1 MTDVVRDW
9 RVELVEAYPDLFHP
23 SGDPPSAQ
31 GWPCVGDGWCDLLQR
46 ACARIRAVVQTD
58 GGSFKAT
65 QLKEKY
71 ATLRFYWTGTLSLES
86 AARVEEAIELAEARS
101 ACTCETCGEP
111 GRLFKRGG
119 WFMTACDEHGKGE
132 PVEIRPGLQN
142 VHIVERIVGKRREV
156 TCRRYDRVTDSF
168 IEVDPGTLG
177 IEEE

>member
-1 MTDVVRDW
+1 MTGVVRDW

-31 GWPCVGDGWCDLLQR
+31 GWPCVGDGWRDLLQR

-58 GGSFKAT
+58 GGSFKAA
-65 QLKEKY
+65 QLKGKY

-86 AARVEEAIELAEARS
+86 AARVGEAIELAEARS
-101 ACTCETCGEP
+101 ACTRETCGEP

-132 PVEIRPGLQN
+132 SVEIRPGLQN

-168 IEVDPGTLG
+168 IEVDAGTLG